1 VPHLLQV
8 HFTFF
13 AWGGALLRI
22 HILTLFPEMFQGPF
36 DESIMKRAQK
46 KGLLELSLC
55 NIRDYAC
62 DSHRTTDDSPYGG
75 GPGMVMKPEPLFEA
89 VESIRMSQTA
99 PVILLSPQGR
109 QYTQSD
115 AQRLAKEEE
124 IILVCGHYE
133 GVDER
138 VCRNLIT
145 EELSVGDYVMTG
157 GEIPAMA
164 VVDSVVRLL
173 PGVLG
178 HGTDAISDDSFT
190 SGLLQYPQ
198 YTRPADFRGWTI
210 PDVLLS
216 GNHAAIARWR
226 RWWSLRR
233 TEERRPD
240 LLTSAT
246 LSNED
251 QHLLEVQDI

>member
-1 VPHLLQV
+1 
-8 HFTFF
+8 
-13 AWGGALLRI
+13 
-22 HILTLFPEMFQGPF
+22 
-36 DESIMKRAQK
+36 MKRAQK

-62 DSHRTTDDSPYGG
+62 DSHRTTDDYPYGG
-75 GPGMVMKPEPLFEA
+75 GPGMVMKPEPIFDA
-89 VESIRMSQTA
+89 VESIRRSHTV

-178 HGTDAISDDSFT
+178 HGTDAIADDSFT

-198 YTRPADFRGWTI
+198 YTRPADFRGWTV

-216 GNHAAIARWR
+216 GNHASIARWR
-226 RWWSLRR
+226 RWGSLRR

-240 LLTSAT
+240 LLISAT
-246 LSNED
+246 LSKED
-251 QHLLEVQDI
+251 QHLLEERDI